1 MKKIIFLV
9 VAVVLVLG
17 IFCSPGDSF
26 LAYCRRTNER
36 LEKEIYIELVSR
48 LNKPD
53 IQYYKIFYN
62 AYSDRYYVKIL
73 TTDWEFLAYEEVRL
87 KYFRRIQTDLKYL

>member
-1 MKKIIFLV
+1 MKRIYFLV

-26 LAYCRRTNER
+26 LDYCRKTTER
-36 LEKEIYIELVSR
+36 AEKEIYIEFVSR

-53 IQYYKIFYN
+53 VQYYNIFYN
-62 AYSDRYYVKIL
+62 AYRDRYYVKIL
-73 TTDWEFLAYEEVRL
+73 TTDWEFLAYEEVKLR
-87 KYFRRIQTDLKYL
+87 YFKRIQTDLNFL